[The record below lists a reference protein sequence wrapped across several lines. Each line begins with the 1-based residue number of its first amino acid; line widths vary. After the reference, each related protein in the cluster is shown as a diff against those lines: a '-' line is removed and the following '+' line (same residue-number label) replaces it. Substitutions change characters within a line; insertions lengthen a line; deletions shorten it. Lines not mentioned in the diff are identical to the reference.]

1 MDHDTERS
9 YHSRIRTRHDTAFIN
24 DNAKDTTKCMPDH
37 SKTLEN
43 FERNKQ
49 LKAVMLN
56 KGYGVTSVDGTYIED
71 FGTDAA
77 KEVKEDSFFVVNL
90 KDDPKFKR

>member
-1 MDHDTERS
+1 
-9 YHSRIRTRHDTAFIN
+9 
-24 DNAKDTTKCMPDH
+24 MPDH

-77 KEVKEDSFFVVNL
+77 KEVKEDSYFCWSIL
-90 KDDPKFKR
+90 RRPKV